1 MTAANS
7 RHRLAVFGLI
17 AAVMALSLALVAPAG
32 ASAAE
37 PTVTIE
43 PEGSGEGTVECEVN
57 EEAPEPCEGVEEFE
71 TGDEVNLY
79 AEAEEG
85 SEFIEFGGSCGP
97 LACELG
103 ELEEGNYIVTVLF
116 EAEPVY
122 VGLNILSVGNGF
134 GEVECEV
141 EGGGAEECQDE
152 YLEGTELNLVAEAEE
167 GSEFVE
173 WEGEC
178 DSISGNECEVEMSE
192 EKTVEVV
199 FDLEPELFK
208 LNIEPQGNGTG
219 EVICETE
226 EGPEECQEEYPAGTD
241 VYLIAQAEP
250 GSEFVEWEGECDS
263 IAGNEC
269 EVEMER
275 RKDGRTGL
283 QPRRRRIP
291 ADRLLGQPQPRH
303 DAGRHRGDDHRH
315 QPDRRRRSQIRH
327 DRRGLR
333 RHRRHLQGRKLDRS
347 QSDHPGPCGRRS
359 RRHGQDPGRYLGDRP
374 DDKYTFETPA
384 SPPTVSSVSPNHG
397 TTLGGTVVTITGTN
411 LTGAEEVK
419 FGATAVVCAGTVATC
434 KVESST
440 EVKATTPAHA
450 AEEVD
455 VTVKTPGG
463 TSATG
468 PNDKYTFETPASPPT
483 VSSVSPNHGTTLGGT
498 VVTITGTNLTGAE
511 EVKFGTTAVVC
522 AGTVATCKV
531 ESSTEVKATTPA
543 HVAEE
548 VDLTVKTPGGTSATG
563 PNDKYTFETPAT
575 TYKLTVTKTGSGSG
589 TVTSNPAG
597 ISCGGTCEAEFAEE
611 EVVGLFVSP
620 ASGSEF
626 VKWTGACTG
635 SGACQVTMD
644 EAKSVGV
651 EFAIESEEEE
661 KEEEESGGGGGGGG
675 GNSGGGGSSS
685 GGGST
690 PPPAPTPTAQPLIAN
705 PVIAVKGNKAQIKV
719 KCRGD
724 EGARC
729 RGVAKLIAKVKQHGK
744 KKNLT
749 IGKTSF
755 NLPTGSSL
763 RVIRAKLT
771 GQGVKLVKKAGNK
784 GLAATISGN
793 GVRSRSVKLKLQGGN
808 KKHKRSHRRNHR
820 RH

>member
-43 PEGSGEGTVECEVN
+43 FEGSGEGTIECEVN
-57 EEAPEPCEGVEEFE
+57 GESPEPCEEGVEEFT
-71 TGDEVNLY
+71 TGDEVNIY
-79 AEAEEG
+79 AEEEAG

-97 LACELG
+97 LVCELG
-103 ELEEGNYIVTVLF
+103 ELEENENYVVTVLF

-122 VGLNILSVGNGF
+122 LPLTILSTGGGF

-152 YLEGTELNLVAEAEE
+152 YLEGTELNLVAEEEE

-173 WEGEC
+173 WGGDCEAPVE
-178 DSISGNECEVEMSE
+178 NECEVEMDE

-199 FDLEPELFK
+199 FNLEPELFK
-208 LNIEPQGNGTG
+208 LNIEPQGNGAG

-241 VYLIAQAEP
+241 VYLIAQAET
-250 GSEFVEWEGECDS
+250 GSEFVAWEGECD
-263 IAGNEC
+263 AVEGNEC
-269 EVEMER
+269 EVEMSEE
-275 RKDGRTGL
+275 KTVE
-283 QPRRRRIP
+283 PVF
-291 ADRLLGQPQPRH
+291 H
-303 DAGRHRGDDHRH
+303 
-315 QPDRRRRSQIRH
+315 S
-327 DRRGLR
+327 
-333 RHRRHLQGRKLDRS
+333 
-347 QSDHPGPCGRRS
+347 
-359 RRHGQDPGRYLGDRP
+359 
-374 DDKYTFETPA
+374 ETPEEEFELEVSVTGEGEVNA
-384 SPPTVSSVSPNHG
+384 EEPPEPTSGGISGCEEVGGECSAEYTEGDVVTLVATPEGGWETAGWTGCTEIGADECEVTMDEDKSVSVEFEEIPVPEEFE
-397 TTLGGTVVTITGTN
+397 LEVEVTGN
-411 LTGAEEVK
+411 GKVSANTGAISECRESSGVCSDEYLENTEVTLTETPDGGNE
-419 FGATAVVCAGTVATC
+419 FLGWTGCNSEPSATTC
-434 KVESST
+434 KVTMDEAKSVEAEFGVEVAPEEFELEVEVTGNGKVSANTGAISECRESSGVCSDEYLENT
-440 EVKATTPAHA
+440 EVTLTETP
-450 AEEVD
+450 D
-455 VTVKTPGG
+455 GG
-463 TSATG
+463 NEFLGWTGCNSEPSAT
-468 PNDKYTFETPASPPT
+468 
-483 VSSVSPNHGTTLGGT
+483 
-498 VVTITGTNLTGAE
+498 
-511 EVKFGTTAVVC
+511 
-522 AGTVATCKV
+522 TCKV
-531 ESSTEVKATTPA
+531 TMDEAKSVEAEFGVEVAP
-543 HVAEE
+543 EE
-548 VDLTVKTPGGTSATG
+548 FELSVSKSGT
-563 PNDKYTFETPAT
+563 
-575 TYKLTVTKTGSGSG
+575 GSG
-589 TVTSNPAG
+589 TVTSSPPG
-597 ISCGGTCEAEFAEE
+597 INCGATCEDEFVEGT
-611 EVVGLFVSP
+611 VVHLTATP

-635 SGACQVTMD
+635 SGACTVTMTG
-644 EAKSVGV
+644 AKSVGA
-651 EFAIESEEEE
+651 EFAVEP
-661 KEEEESGGGGGGGG
+661 EEEESGGGGG
-675 GNSGGGGSSS
+675 GNSGGGGSS

-690 PPPAPTPTAQPLIAN
+690 PPPPPTPKADPLIAN

-729 RGVAKLIAKVKQHGK
+729 RGVAKLIVKVKQHGK
-744 KKNLT
+744 KKNLV

-771 GQGVKLVKKAGNK
+771 GQGVQLVKKAGSK